1 MGIAFCFI
9 LGSKLKLTYTPV
21 VIDPDWIANVRL
33 CHKERDFFFWICNID
48 QFNVGIVFLQA
59 VWWPMM

>member
-21 VIDPDWIANVRL
+21 VIDPVSIANVRL
-33 CHKERDFFFWICNID
+33 CHKESLWICNID

>member
-33 CHKERDFFFWICNID
+33 CHKERDLFFFGFVILTNSMLALYFYR
-48 QFNVGIVFLQA
+48 QYGGL
-59 VWWPMM
+59 

>member
-21 VIDPDWIANVRL
+21 VIDPVWIANVRL
-33 CHKERDFFFWICNID
+33 CHKER
-48 QFNVGIVFLQA
+48 VFGFVILTNSMLALYFYRQYGGL
-59 VWWPMM
+59 

>member
-1 MGIAFCFI
+1 MRIAFCFI

-21 VIDPDWIANVRL
+21 VIDPVWTMSQREIWNT
-33 CHKERDFFFWICNID
+33 D